1 VPPLLIP
8 WQDFVVSALAFSA
21 ISAVLLAIA
30 FREWRTH
37 RRTLSA
43 ALICFAILLAILAT
57 NSGIAAQRQFVAANT
72 YRFHYV
78 LEINQT
84 TPQTESLVVP
94 APESTFLL
102 DNLRVVS
109 GVANWGLAETAYGRG
124 LFVQF
129 SGDAVIESTWSGY
142 APGGPSW
149 IITPTLRDSNASDGA
164 PRVWIRYEG
173 FAGVTIRLD
182 IQFWRLGTAL
192 EPGWSTYFIDNT
204 PPP

>member
-1 VPPLLIP
+1 M
-8 WQDFVVSALAFSA
+8 SALAFLA

-30 FREWRTH
+30 FREWRT
-37 RRTLSA
+37 RRRRLSA
-43 ALICFAILLAILAT
+43 ALISFAIVLAVLAA
-57 NSGIAAQRQFVAANT
+57 NSGIAAHSQFVAANT
-72 YRFHYV
+72 YRFQYV

-102 DNLRVVS
+102 DNLRLVS
-109 GVANWGLAETAYGRG
+109 GAANWSLAETAYGRG

-129 SGDAVIESTWSGY
+129 SGDAAIESRWSEY
-142 APGGPSW
+142 APAGPSW
-149 IITPTLRDSNASDGA
+149 IITPTMQDSNTSDGA

-173 FAGVTIRLD
+173 SVGVAIRLN

-192 EPGWSTYFIDNT
+192 EPGWSTYSIDNT